1 VNGLRKHAT
10 NPKLSDKKIV
20 NQFECVGFDRDEF
33 ASEKCVCGKEELK
46 WLYYMKNK
54 KKINE
59 EYALSTFIVGSS
71 CINTFYK
78 SRKEKNKIYK
88 GHNPIEF
95 TFMQWS
101 QKGIIGNFRKQIK
114 IPVKISKNGKVKE
127 FQRNAWVITVSNKA
141 VFEDFEALEKEYS
154 TSIQPKVNNAIEIT
168 VIVSE
173 NVLKKMKKTYLKDS
187 KCLEKNTRHKFFLN
201 FKIDDHTQMGK
212 PPIPINFHLSK
223 LENPEA
229 SNFRCS
235 EPTSGKDF
243 LT

>member
-1 VNGLRKHAT
+1 MQHLCPLDKLGVVNLG
-10 NPKLSDKKIV
+10 
-20 NQFECVGFDRDEF
+20 
-33 ASEKCVCGKEELK
+33 
-46 WLYYMKNK
+46 
-54 KKINE
+54 
-59 EYALSTFIVGSS
+59 
-71 CINTFYK
+71 
-78 SRKEKNKIYK
+78 
-88 GHNPIEF
+88 
-95 TFMQWS
+95 
-101 QKGIIGNFRKQIK
+101 
-114 IPVKISKNGKVKE
+114 
-127 FQRNAWVITVSNKA
+127 
-141 VFEDFEALEKEYS
+141 FEDFEALEKEYS

-173 NVLKKMKKTYLKDS
+173 KVLNKMKKTYLKDS
-187 KCLEKNTRHKFFLN
+187 NCLEKNTRHKFFLN